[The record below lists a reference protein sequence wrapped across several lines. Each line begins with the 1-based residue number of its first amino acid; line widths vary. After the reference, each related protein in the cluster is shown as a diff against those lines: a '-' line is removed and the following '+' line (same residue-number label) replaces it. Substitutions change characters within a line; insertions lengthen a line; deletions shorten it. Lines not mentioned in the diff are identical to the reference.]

1 MSDQKPRILLVED
14 DTNLG
19 FIIQDNLKLNK
30 YQVNLYKDGESALHS
45 FVNAQYDLCILDIM
59 LPKKDGISLA
69 QDIRKLNNQIP
80 IIFLTA
86 KSMTE
91 DKIRGFKSGGDDYI
105 TKPFEYEELKLRIE
119 AILKRT
125 LSKTTGDDPLN
136 RDVFDLLQYEFDAEA
151 QLLTYA
157 NQEEQKLT
165 KKESELL
172 KLLCQHQNK
181 ILTRELTLRTI
192 WGNDDYFSGRSMDV
206 FISKLR
212 KYLSKE
218 ERIQILNVHGVGFKM
233 IIDHKDSE

>member
-1 MSDQKPRILLVED
+1 MNGQPRILLVED

-19 FIIQDNLKLNK
+19 FIIQDNLKLSK
-30 YQVNLYKDGESALHS
+30 FQVNLYKDGESALRS
-45 FVNAQYDLCILDIM
+45 FVNTHYDLCILDIM

-69 QDIRKLNNQIP
+69 QDIRKLNSQIP

-125 LSKTTGDDPLN
+125 LSKTSDANGLGKSK
-136 RDVFDLLQYEFDAEA
+136 FDLLAYQFDAEA
-151 QLLTYA
+151 QMLYFQ
-157 NQEEQKLT
+157 NKEEKKLT

-212 KYLSKE
+212 KYLGKE
-218 ERIQILNVHGVGFKM
+218 EGIQILNVHGVGFKM
-233 IIDHKDSE
+233 IIDKDSE